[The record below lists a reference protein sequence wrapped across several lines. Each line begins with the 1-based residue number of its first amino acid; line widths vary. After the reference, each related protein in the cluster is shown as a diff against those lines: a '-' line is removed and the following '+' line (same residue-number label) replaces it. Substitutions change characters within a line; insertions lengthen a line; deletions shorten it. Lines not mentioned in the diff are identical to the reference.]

1 MDAHHDGEGYPNSFY
16 CPITTAIMRDPV
28 MDREGHRCAF
38 TAVSVL
44 FEHFSSLCAF
54 PRIFRAFSAEFSAK
68 HWHSYERSA
77 IESWLNRKKTS
88 PVTRSPLRPEDLTPN
103 RALKEAIE
111 AA

>member
-44 FEHFSSLCAF
+44 F
-54 PRIFRAFSAEFSAK
+54 RAFQ
-68 HWHSYERSA
+68 
-77 IESWLNRKKTS
+77 L
-88 PVTRSPLRPEDLTPN
+88 
-103 RALKEAIE
+103 ALCIPARLSCILG
-111 AA
+111 